1 MFGMKGIWYSAV
13 SRKPRF
19 SEGVFF
25 IVLVQSAIVNAAMI
39 PLDTFGW
46 ISRMF
51 SCIPFGIA
59 GWIAVILLAAT
70 MVPADLV
77 RKWVFRPVSHEG
89 RVLTAGVRRRKH
101 SR

>member
-1 MFGMKGIWYSAV
+1 MF
-13 SRKPRF
+13 F
-19 SEGVFF
+19 S
-25 IVLVQSAIVNAAMI
+25 IVLVQSTIVNAAMI

-77 RKWVFRPVSHEG
+77 RKWVFRPVSAEG

>member
-1 MFGMKGIWYSAV
+1 MASMFGMKGIWYSAV
-13 SRKPRF
+13 SEKTALF
-19 SEGVFF
+19 LKVFF
-25 IVLVQSAIVNAAMI
+25 SIVLVQSAIVNAAMI

-77 RKWVFRPVSHEG
+77 RKWVFRPVS
-89 RVLTAGVRRRKH
+89 R
-101 SR
+101 

>member
-1 MFGMKGIWYSAV
+1 MV
-13 SRKPRF
+13 F
-19 SEGVFF
+19 SGLGENRAFLKVFF
-25 IVLVQSAIVNAAMI
+25 SIVLVQSAIVNAAMI

-59 GWIAVILLAAT
+59 GWIAVSLLAAT

-77 RKWVFRPVSHEG
+77 RKWVFRPVS
-89 RVLTAGVRRRKH
+89 R
-101 SR
+101 

>member
-1 MFGMKGIWYSAV
+1 MASMFGMKGICGIAPDAFNHAFFEKYKVGENRAFL
-13 SRKPRF
+13 K
-19 SEGVFF
+19 VFF
-25 IVLVQSAIVNAAMI
+25 SIVLVQSAIVNAAMI

-77 RKWVFRPVSHEG
+77 RKWVFRPVS
-89 RVLTAGVRRRKH
+89 R
-101 SR
+101 